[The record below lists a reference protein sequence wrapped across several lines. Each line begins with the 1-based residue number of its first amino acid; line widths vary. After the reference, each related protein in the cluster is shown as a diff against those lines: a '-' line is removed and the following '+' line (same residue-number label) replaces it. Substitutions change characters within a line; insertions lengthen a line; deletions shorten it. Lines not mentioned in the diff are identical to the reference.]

1 MKTPRVNDEDGW
13 DRMEEDMSKL
23 RCASCDG
30 KQDAGMRERL
40 ANGDD
45 EICEPCYEVEYKL

>member
-1 MKTPRVNDEDGW
+1 MATRRTEDTSKMKCSACG
-13 DRMEEDMSKL
+13 
-23 RCASCDG
+23 G